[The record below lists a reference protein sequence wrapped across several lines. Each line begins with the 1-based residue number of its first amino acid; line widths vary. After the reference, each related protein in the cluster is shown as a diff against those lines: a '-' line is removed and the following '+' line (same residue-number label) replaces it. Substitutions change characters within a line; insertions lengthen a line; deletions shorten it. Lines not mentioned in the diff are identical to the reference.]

1 MREPVRP
8 AMDPFTDG
16 NGEELWDAAERRA
29 GAAHAAGLRDQ
40 AAAGGLRFEVY
51 LPPEMAL
58 WLLGLIE
65 QGTFKDPDEAAFVML
80 GEQQGLTAYPDL
92 RRELLRRTV
101 EDAANDPHPG
111 FSADEVFA
119 EINAMLAAPRRPAA
133 TWDSSV
139 TE

>member
-58 WLLGLIE
+58 WLLGHSDRGDGYS
-65 QGTFKDPDEAAFVML
+65 QD
-80 GEQQGLTAYPDL
+80 
-92 RRELLRRTV
+92 
-101 EDAANDPHPG
+101 
-111 FSADEVFA
+111 
-119 EINAMLAAPRRPAA
+119 
-133 TWDSSV
+133 
-139 TE
+139 